1 MSNQDYINKYITKK
15 FNTRAKGY
23 DPYEVDVFFDELIK
37 KIKTL
42 ETLNDE
48 LTTKNNNLD
57 NEILSLT
64 QTINEKDAIIVGKEK
79 QIEELHKSGFH
90 NEAMM
95 RRIKKLEEDA
105 AKNPHASRKEEGQ

>member
-37 KIKTL
+37 KIKAL

-48 LTTKNNNLD
+48 LITKNNNLD

-64 QTINEKDAIIVGKEK
+64 QTINQKEAIITAKDK

-95 RRIKKLEEDA
+95 RRIKNLEDAA
-105 AKNPHASRKEEGQ
+105 AKNPAAARKEEG